1 MRQQLHTV
9 TSQIHRKYSKI
20 SIQGFLIK
28 PFPVS
33 GDVRVPGVQ
42 TLLWKRL
49 SGSLQRQMVPC
60 RGKVALFPAAQTE
73 LAWQREK
80 AKSESLSTPFK
91 DLVRFILLTAVIIC
105 LNLQITN
112 LHGSRVLDIMFIDVG
127 VQASVE
133 VFELR
138 EIPPPFLRDL
148 MAIPPQVSFC
158 ALEQF
163 TGRFAV

>member
-1 MRQQLHTV
+1 
-9 TSQIHRKYSKI
+9 
-20 SIQGFLIK
+20 
-28 PFPVS
+28 
-33 GDVRVPGVQ
+33 
-42 TLLWKRL
+42 
-49 SGSLQRQMVPC
+49 MVPC
-60 RGKVALFPAAQTE
+60 RGRVALFPAAQAE
-73 LAWQREK
+73 LARQI
-80 AKSESLSTPFK
+80 STFE
-91 DLVRFILLTAVIIC
+91 DLVKVIMLAPVIVC

-158 ALEQF
+158 APRAIQRTFCCVVRTASSFNPSDSL
-163 TGRFAV
+163 RK